1 VSPQEPPPHTIETAA
16 PAKVNLFL
24 RVLGRRADGYHDLES
39 LVVPISL
46 ADRLRVHAFAGS
58 SFRTLSLSL
67 DVSGDPAL
75 TSRVPIDETNLV
87 LRAARALAEVG
98 DVRGFA
104 EFVLD
109 KRVPV
114 AGGLGGGS
122 ADAAAALCALN
133 DLWSLG
139 FTRERLQEVAA
150 TVGSDVP
157 ALVAGGPTLMR
168 GRGERVAPAAVASLV
183 LAVVPFSFG
192 VSTADAFAWWDED
205 GGRTGPDPAAA
216 LAGLAPGGTPG
227 SAAGALTSVLHNDLE
242 ESVVRRHAAVGEV
255 RDRLLEGGAAAALM
269 TGSGPTVV
277 AVLPAGRTGLDAAT
291 ERELEAISGRP
302 VAYTGTSWAGA

>member
-1 VSPQEPPPHTIETAA
+1 M
-16 PAKVNLFL
+16 
-24 RVLGRRADGYHDLES
+24 LGRRGDGYHDLES

-46 ADRLRVHAFAGS
+46 ADRLRVHAFAGG

-87 LRAARALAEVG
+87 LRAARALAKAGE
-98 DVRGFA
+98 VRGFA

-122 ADAAAALCALN
+122 ADAAAALRALN

-139 FTRERLQEVAA
+139 FGPQRLQEIAA

-157 ALVAGGPTLMR
+157 ALVAGGPAIAR
-168 GRGERVAPAAVASLV
+168 GRGERVAPAAVASLD

-192 VSTADAFAWWDED
+192 VRTADAFAWWDED
-205 GGRTGPDPAAA
+205 GARTGPDPAAA
-216 LAGLAPGGTPG
+216 LAALAPGAAAA
-227 SAAGALTSVLHNDLE
+227 AAGAWELGGFLRNDLE
-242 ESVVRRHAAVGEV
+242 ESVVRRHAVVGEV
-255 RDRLLEGGAAAALM
+255 RDGLLASGAAAALM

-277 AVLPAGRTGLDAAT
+277 GVLPAGHPRLEAAG

-302 VAYTGTSWAGA
+302 VTYASWNEV

>member
-1 VSPQEPPPHTIETAA
+1 MTRARLPPDTLEAVA
-16 PAKVNLFL
+16 RAKVNLFL
-24 RVLGRRADGYHDLES
+24 RVLGRRPDGYHDLES
-39 LVVPISL
+39 LIVPISL
-46 ADRLRVHAFAGS
+46 ADRLRVHAFAGG

-75 TSRVPIDETNLV
+75 MSRVPVDETNLV
-87 LRAARALAEVG
+87 LRAARALAEAG

-114 AGGLGGGS
+114 ASGLGGGS
-122 ADAAAALCALN
+122 ADAAAALRALN

-139 FTRERLQEVAA
+139 FAPDRLLEIAA

-157 ALVAGGPTLMR
+157 ALLLGGPVLAR
-168 GRGERVAPAAVASLV
+168 GRGDRVEPAPVAFLD

-192 VSTADAFAWWDED
+192 VSTAQAFAWWDED
-205 GGRTGPDPAAA
+205 GGRTGPDPGAALAA
-216 LAGLAPGGTPG
+216 LAGGGPA
-227 SAAGALTSVLHNDLE
+227 AAGARARALGGVLHNDLE
-242 ESVVRRHAAVGEV
+242 ESVVRRHAAVGQV
-255 RDRLLEGGAAAALM
+255 RDRLLVSGAAAALM

-277 AVLPAGRTGLDAAT
+277 AVLPPGRSRLDAAN

-302 VAYTGTSWAGA
+302 VAYASWTGG